1 MIALG
6 TFLVAL
12 GAIGV
17 LIACGI
23 AFNLRLYSH
32 GAFERRRFGRPQ
44 YLGTAFAGPD
54 VNFNYRETSAVD
66 RGMSHYARRIV
77 AAVFSIVFV
86 SVMIVALLLST
97 APH

>member
-12 GAIGV
+12 GAIVV

-32 GAFERRRFGRPQ
+32 GAFERRRLVRPR
-44 YLGTAFAGPD
+44 YLETAFAGPD
-54 VNFNYRETSAVD
+54 ASYYYRETGAVD
-66 RGMSHYARRIV
+66 RGMSYYARRIV
-77 AAVFSIVFV
+77 TAVFSIVIV